1 MNGGVRFVARLLIVI
16 GLLNAARGGSA
27 RATAR
32 APRSFQTVSDSDA
45 CSLLPLQTFAY
56 EPAAPLDLR
65 DSIMRVED
73 GVEVH
78 ALSFASP
85 RGGRATALMFVPAHV
100 VDGGT
105 VPGIVMQHGLPGKA
119 EFVSWVSGNIAR
131 HGAIVIAL
139 DAPFARRSGPPMEFT
154 PQDSAE
160 QVQLIVDLR
169 RAFDV
174 LARRRDVDT
183 TRLAFIGR
191 SYGGAMGGLLAGVD
205 HRPRAFVLVVP
216 DGGLVAHYTAAAH
229 AGALD
234 TLSRER
240 RERWLAAMRPIEP
253 IRYIGCAKGA
263 SFLFQAARRDQ
274 YVTRQNAIAYQR
286 AAPRPKRVRWY
297 DLDHNLGWP
306 SIVDELEWLHRTL
319 GTAPPGPR
327 AEMWCATKGRCR
339 EQ

>member
-1 MNGGVRFVARLLIVI
+1 MNYGVRCCARLLTVI
-16 GLLNAARGGSA
+16 GLLNAVLGGSA
-27 RATAR
+27 TAMAR
-32 APRSFQTVSDSDA
+32 APRPLQTVSDSA
-45 CSLLPLQTFAY
+45 PCRSLPLQTFAY
-56 EPAAPLDLR
+56 ERSAPLDLR

-78 ALSFASP
+78 AVSFASP
-85 RGGRATALMFVPAHV
+85 RGGRATGLLFVPARLV
-100 VDGGT
+100 EGGT
-105 VPGIVMQHGLPGKA
+105 VPGVVMQHGLPGKA

-174 LARRRDVDT
+174 LERRRDVAT
-183 TRLAFIGR
+183 ARLAFIGR
-191 SYGGAMGGLLAGVD
+191 SYGGAMGGLLAGVE

-216 DGGLVAHYTAAAH
+216 DGGLVAHYTAAGH
-229 AGALD
+229 GGALD

-263 SFLFQAARRDQ
+263 SFFFQAARRDES
-274 YVTRQNAIAYQR
+274 VTPQNAIAYQR
-286 AAPRPKRVRWY
+286 AAPQPKRVRWY

-319 GTAPPGPR
+319 STAPPGPK
-327 AEMWCATKGRCR
+327 AEMWCATKGRCS